1 MTRRVLTIFSF
12 VDKLGSQVNLDD
24 YEIDVS
30 AALLKV
36 FIRELPTPLIG
47 LKLSE
52 DMGALPGKRKSKFK
66 TARIHLLKPSLN

>member
-1 MTRRVLTIFSF
+1 MTRPVLTIFSF

-52 DMGALPGKRKSKFK
+52 DMGALPGKRKKQ
-66 TARIHLLKPSLN
+66 I